1 MHDLFVEGLKQ
12 LGIKCAQSCV
22 GLYWWA
28 DMSGLISSYSEKGEL
43 ELWDKLSNIAK
54 INVTPGP
61 ACHCIELGW
70 FRCCFTTLS

>member
-1 MHDLFVEGLKQ
+1 
-12 LGIKCAQSCV
+12 
-22 GLYWWA
+22 
-28 DMSGLISSYSEKGEL
+28 MSGLISSYSEIGEL
-43 ELWDKLSNIAK
+43 VLWDKLSNIAK